1 MHLPPVADPERP
13 RRGAVVIA
21 VAVASSAAYAS
32 TALAIISFA
41 VAWSARG
48 EHFRTLV
55 PPFSIEGSDTVYP
68 GGWISL
74 PSDSGPEMAIA
85 AVLALLAGLATWAV
99 VRLRR
104 HTRSQTHSMRR
115 GLLWG
120 VPLVLIV
127 GPAIFAPLVLLM
139 NSISLD

>member
-1 MHLPPVADPERP
+1 MLCIP
-13 RRGAVVIA
+13 GA
-21 VAVASSAAYAS
+21 
-32 TALAIISFA
+32 
-41 VAWSARG
+41 
-48 EHFRTLV
+48 
-55 PPFSIEGSDTVYP
+55 GSRN
-68 GGWISL
+68 
-74 PSDSGPEMAIA
+74 PSNYRPEMAMA

-104 HTRSQTHSMRR
+104 HTSAQTHSMRR